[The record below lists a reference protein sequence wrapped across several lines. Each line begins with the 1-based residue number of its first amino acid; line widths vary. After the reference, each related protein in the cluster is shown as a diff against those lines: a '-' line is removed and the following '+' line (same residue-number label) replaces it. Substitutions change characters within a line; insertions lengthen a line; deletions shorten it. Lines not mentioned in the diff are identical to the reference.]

1 MARIIINEKKYQEC
15 TFIQLIYM
23 LKEIFNQM
31 DNEFAENGAK
41 VNTVMR
47 LLKQKG
53 VEVEIC

>member
-1 MARIIINEKKYQEC
+1 MTRIIINEKKYKEC

-53 VEVEIC
+53 VEIEIC